1 MQLENNFTVPV
12 TLDDTW
18 KLFQDIAAIAP
29 CMPGT
34 VLDSVDDDTFTGR
47 VKIKVGAVQMSYRG
61 QGIVTY
67 DEPQHHVVLDL
78 SASEMRGAGT
88 AAAKVTA
95 QLTADD
101 GQTRVKMLTDLDL
114 TGRPAQ
120 FGRGIMT
127 EVADRLIQ
135 QFAKNLAN
143 YLSGP
148 NQDTVTPLPGAS
160 GSPAASATSNAAPSE
175 TAGTAPIEPE
185 PLDLGGA
192 MWPVLAKRAVGPVAA
207 LTAAVLLTWLLV
219 RVLRRPGGAGH

>member
-1 MQLENNFTVPV
+1 MQLENHFTVPV
-12 TLDDTW
+12 TLHDTW
-18 KLFQDIAAIAP
+18 KLFQDISGIAP

-34 VLDSVDDDTFTGR
+34 VLDSIDDDAFTGR

-61 QGIVTY
+61 QGTVNY
-67 DEPQHHVVLDL
+67 DDSRHHVVLDL
-78 SASEMRGAGT
+78 SANETRGAGT

-95 QLTADD
+95 QLTAED

-143 YLSGP
+143 HLSSP
-148 NQDTVTPLPGAS
+148 HQDTVTAPGAS
-160 GSPAASATSNAAPSE
+160 GSSASTTSSTNS
-175 TAGTAPIEPE
+175 IEPA

-192 MWPVLAKRAVGPVAA
+192 MLPVLAKRAVMPAGA
-207 LTAAVLLTWLLV
+207 LSAAVLLTWLLV
-219 RVLRRPGGAGH
+219 RLSRRPGRP

>member
-18 KLFQDIAAIAP
+18 KLFQDISGIAP

-34 VLDSVDDDTFTGR
+34 VLDSIDDNAFTGR

-61 QGIVTY
+61 KGTVNY
-67 DEPQHHVVLDL
+67 DDSRHHVVLDL
-78 SASEMRGAGT
+78 SANETRGAGT

-135 QFAKNLAN
+135 QFAKNLASH
-143 YLSGP
+143 LSSP
-148 NQDTVTPLPGAS
+148 HQDTVTSAPGAS
-160 GSPAASATSNAAPSE
+160 GSSASSTTSSTNS
-175 TAGTAPIEPE
+175 IEPA

-192 MWPVLAKRAVGPVAA
+192 MLPVLAKRAVMSATA
-207 LTAAVLLTWLLV
+207 LSAAVLLTWLLI
-219 RVLRRPGGAGH
+219 RMRPGRR